1 MAADPV
7 KRDARKA
14 GDDARVEVSLL
25 AAFDR
30 NRAIGRDNALPW
42 HLPADLKRFRQL
54 TLGKPILMGRRT
66 AESLGRA
73 LPGRRNLVLTR
84 RGRVPFAGMQAV
96 ASVDAA
102 LRAAEEDG
110 EGELCVI
117 GGAQV
122 YALAL
127 PLATVLH
134 LTLVDTAVEGAD
146 AFFPAFDL
154 DAWREISRE
163 RHAADDRHAFAFEFV
178 DYRRQAK
185 ARQP

>member
-1 MAADPV
+1 MSACGVPLQ
-7 KRDARKA
+7 
-14 GDDARVEVSLL
+14 VSLV
-25 AAFDR
+25 AALDR
-30 NRAIGRDNALPW
+30 NHAIGRGNTMPW
-42 HLPADLKRFRQL
+42 HLPDDFRHFKAL
-54 TLGKPILMGRRT
+54 TMGRPLLMGRKT

-154 DAWREISRE
+154 DAWREVSRE